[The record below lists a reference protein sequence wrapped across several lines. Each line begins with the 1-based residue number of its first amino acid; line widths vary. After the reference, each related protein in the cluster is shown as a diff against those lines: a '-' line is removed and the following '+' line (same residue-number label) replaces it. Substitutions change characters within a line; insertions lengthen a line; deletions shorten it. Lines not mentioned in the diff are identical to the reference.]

1 MSKEHAGEED
11 SANGEEEDYSSD
23 GDQDDSSDGY
33 QDDRRPV
40 SEEYRDV
47 PFAVRALQV
56 LAIRANF
63 HVCAINGYDMQMGRC
78 IYREHEGE
86 VQEVYTCYKLSDICF
101 MSLIYAT
108 II

>member
-23 GDQDDSSDGY
+23 GD

-86 VQEVYTCYKLSDICF
+86 VQEVYTCYL
-101 MSLIYAT
+101 
-108 II
+108 

>member
-1 MSKEHAGEED
+1 MQDKMSKEHAGEED

-23 GDQDDSSDGY
+23 GDQDDSSDGYQDDSSDGY

-78 IYREHEGE
+78 IYREHEGG
-86 VQEVYTCYKLSDICF
+86 VQEVYTCYL
-101 MSLIYAT
+101 
-108 II
+108 